1 MFEFFK
7 KKTSG
12 KPKAA
17 VFVDYEHWYCGYHNK
32 VQMKPNVE
40 EWIDELKQEYEIH
53 KLYIFGDFSE
63 PKIGTELEKLKVLT
77 DHVVHTA
84 STKEG
89 VDKDFTDIMIL
100 DTIYRSMAEK
110 NNDEVYILFTGDAH
124 FTKVVEYLKEK
135 DKKVII
141 YGVKFAFSNALKSA
155 ATSYVEM
162 PRQEQERNHY
172 NDLILISLD
181 RLRTKNAS
189 RKPSYWKT
197 IESVASYNRVS
208 KSRVKTALDGMI
220 NQKYIEVTTKKTG
233 RNHEYTQQLL
243 EVDWTQLKEDG
254 LWQQSAAR

>member
-1 MFEFFK
+1 M
-7 KKTSG
+7 
-12 KPKAA
+12 
-17 VFVDYEHWYCGYHNK
+17 FVDYEHWYYGYHNK
-32 VQMKPNVE
+32 VQMKPNVQ
-40 EWIDELKQEYEIH
+40 EWIDELQQEYEIH
-53 KLYIFGDFSE
+53 NLYIFGDFSE
-63 PKIGTELEKLKVLT
+63 PNIGTELDMLKGLT

-89 VDKDFTDIMIL
+89 VDKDFTDIIIL

-110 NNDEVYILFTGDAH
+110 NDDEVYILFTGDAH

-162 PRQEQERNHY
+162 PRQEQERSHY

-181 RLRTKNAS
+181 RLRNKNAA

-197 IESVASYNRVS
+197 IESVAAYNRVS

-220 NQKYIEVTTKKTG
+220 SQKYIEVTTRTTG
-233 RNHEYTQQLL
+233 RNNEYTQQLL
-243 EVDWTQLKEDG
+243 EVDWAHLKEDG
-254 LWQQSAAR
+254 LWQSAAR

>member
-1 MFEFFK
+1 
-7 KKTSG
+7 
-12 KPKAA
+12 
-17 VFVDYEHWYCGYHNK
+17 
-32 VQMKPNVE
+32 
-40 EWIDELKQEYEIH
+40 
-53 KLYIFGDFSE
+53 
-63 PKIGTELEKLKVLT
+63 
-77 DHVVHTA
+77 
-84 STKEG
+84 
-89 VDKDFTDIMIL
+89 
-100 DTIYRSMAEK
+100 MAEK
-110 NNDEVYILFTGDAH
+110 NDDEVYILFTGDAH

-181 RLRTKNAS
+181 RLRTKNAA

-220 NQKYIEVTTKKTG
+220 SQKYIEVTTKKTG

-243 EVDWTQLKEDG
+243 EVDWTHLQEDG
-254 LWQQSAAR
+254 LWQSAAR

>member
-1 MFEFFK
+1 M
-7 KKTSG
+7 
-12 KPKAA
+12 
-17 VFVDYEHWYCGYHNK
+17 
-32 VQMKPNVE
+32 
-40 EWIDELKQEYEIH
+40 
-53 KLYIFGDFSE
+53 
-63 PKIGTELEKLKVLT
+63 
-77 DHVVHTA
+77 
-84 STKEG
+84 
-89 VDKDFTDIMIL
+89 
-100 DTIYRSMAEK
+100 
-110 NNDEVYILFTGDAH
+110 FTGDAH

-141 YGVKFAFSNALKSA
+141 YGVKFAFSNAPKSA